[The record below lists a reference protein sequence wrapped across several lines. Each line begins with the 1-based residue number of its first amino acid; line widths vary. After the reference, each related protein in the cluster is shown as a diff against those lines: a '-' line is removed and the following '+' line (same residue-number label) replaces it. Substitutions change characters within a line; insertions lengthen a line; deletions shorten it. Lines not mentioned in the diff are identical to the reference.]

1 VIFALLFI
9 TVAAGVVAFGYLLPM
24 ARRDGDSFGGASA
37 AVVATFSATG
47 CAAVGSLC

>member
-24 ARRDGDSFGGASA
+24 ARRDDSFGGASA